1 MCKKV
6 IKIFNTSLKQPMKK
20 YNLHKGP
27 FHLPRVFPILT
38 TKAGT
43 RWNKKKPLIK
53 LMMKKKKKLM
63 VSLATIFMPLT
74 NN

>member
-43 RWNKKKPLIK
+43 RWNKKKTAYK
-53 LMMKKKKKLM
+53 TNGGKKKK
-63 VSLATIFMPLT
+63 
-74 NN
+74 N

>member
-6 IKIFNTSLKQPMKK
+6 IKIVNTSLKQPMKK

-27 FHLPRVFPILT
+27 SHLPRVFPVLT

-43 RWNKKKPLIK
+43 RGNKKTCYK
-53 LMMKKKKKLM
+53 
-63 VSLATIFMPLT
+63 T
-74 NN
+74 NGDPCNNFYGINK